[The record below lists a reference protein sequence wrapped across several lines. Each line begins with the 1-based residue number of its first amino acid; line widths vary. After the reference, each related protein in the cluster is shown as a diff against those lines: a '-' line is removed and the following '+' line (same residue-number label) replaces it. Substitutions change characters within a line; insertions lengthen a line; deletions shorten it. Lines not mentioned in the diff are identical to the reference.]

1 MIRAIMHG
9 CNGKMG
15 QVITGLVKNDPEI
28 EFVAGIDAYTGMNLE
43 SGDIIEVG
51 EKSTMTLS
59 LDSNKYLSLDP
70 NTVLELIAEGT
81 EEDSKT
87 TVNLKSGGVLNE
99 ITEPLSDESSYSV
112 NTPKATMAVR
122 GTSFYVSVMAVDDG
136 SYITDISVFHGKVEI
151 QLIDEEGNPRGDP
164 VIVQPNETVAILT
177 VPSEGNISGAEI
189 NGTSSFIIR
198 KSDGSNTFYLVE
210 DGESPIMPLNLNIIP
225 ARLNFFR

>member
-1 MIRAIMHG
+1 MKFLAALSLKAKIIAGAVAVAATAGTAAVVIVISMMPEAFRLLKIFEMTGNSIITRA
-9 CNGKMG
+9 
-15 QVITGLVKNDPEI
+15 D
-28 EFVAGIDAYTGMNLE
+28 AGAIDAYTGMNLE

-136 SYITDISVFHGKVEI
+136 SYITDISVFHKI
-151 QLIDEEGNPRGDP
+151 SPLISY
-164 VIVQPNETVAILT
+164 TYIL
-177 VPSEGNISGAEI
+177 S
-189 NGTSSFIIR
+189 
-198 KSDGSNTFYLVE
+198 
-210 DGESPIMPLNLNIIP
+210 
-225 ARLNFFR
+225 